1 MRKYRLALWVACGSS
16 AVLLAVVAAL
26 FVALRYQPKF
36 YKAALAID
44 AQSQEQAS
52 DEMLQQVAK
61 LVSDVRKPGKWHVH
75 FTAAQ
80 INGWLAVDFVKNHPA
95 TLPPLVHDPRV
106 AIDSNGIVL
115 ACRYEGQ
122 AISTVLSLT
131 VEPYVPEESVLA
143 LRVVRVRA
151 GLAPMSL
158 QKVLDGITDAARR
171 SEWRIEWRQRGGDP
185 VALLSSPAPEDD
197 GDLVV
202 KIEGIRLGEGEIFVS
217 GSTERKK

>member
-1 MRKYRLALWVACGSS
+1 M
-16 AVLLAVVAAL
+16 AAL
-26 FVALRYQPKF
+26 FLALRREPKF
-36 YKAALAID
+36 YKAAMALD
-44 AQSQEQAS
+44 AETQEQGS
-52 DEMLQQVAK
+52 DEMLQRVAA
-61 LVSDVRKPGKWHVH
+61 LVSDVRKVGKWHAH

-95 TLPPLVHDPRV
+95 TLPPLFHNPRV
-106 AIDSNGIVL
+106 SIDPSGIVL

-131 VEPYVPEESVLA
+131 IEPYVPEESVLA
-143 LRVVRVRA
+143 LRIVRVRA

-158 QKVLDGITDAARR
+158 EKVLDGIADAARR

-185 VALLSSPAPEDD
+185 VALLSAPSPEDD

-202 KIEGIRLGEGEIFVS
+202 KIEGIRLGEGEIFIQ
-217 GSTERKK
+217 GSTERKE